1 MSATPSTLA
10 LIAKI
15 YLSKCKVMDVKE
27 NLHWKITLGYSVGY
41 LYSKASSKSKIETE
55 IYHRDSRHQ
64 WLLSCEV

>member
-1 MSATPSTLA
+1 
-10 LIAKI
+10 
-15 YLSKCKVMDVKE
+15 MDVKE